1 MSNIICTGG
10 AGFIGSHLVDKLI
23 DLGHSV
29 IVIDD
34 LSTGNIKN
42 INPKA
47 DFINGSVCDFLDAER
62 CKRFFQFYPQI
73 DFIFHLAAQINLRNS
88 FVNPSVD
95 AHTNIVGSLNVISL
109 AKQYNARLIFAS
121 TGGALYSEESPIPWT
136 IKSKIDPKSP
146 YGLAKHTV
154 ERYLNISGV
163 KHTILR
169 LSNVY
174 GPRQNHKGEAGV
186 ISIFIN
192 NILNNQNLTIF
203 GDGTQQRD
211 FVYVD
216 DVVNAFVIA
225 MGYEYSNTYNVA
237 GGTYN
242 VATGIGTDI
251 TTIAQMIIDGMGSN
265 KTIQYKEAIPGEI
278 KNSIIRNN
286 LAGWRETVDLKG
298 GIARTIRYFSDI

>member
-1 MSNIICTGG
+1 MSNIIVTGG

-23 DLGHSV
+23 ELGHSV

-42 INPKA
+42 INQKA
-47 DFINGSVCDFLDAER
+47 DLINRSICDFFNLD
-62 CKRFFQFYPQI
+62 CKAFFQFCPKKI

-88 FVNPSVD
+88 FTDPAAD
-95 AHTNIVGSLNVISL
+95 AYTNIIGSLSVIAL
-109 AKQYNARLIFAS
+109 AKKYNAKLIFAS
-121 TGGALYSEESPIPWT
+121 TGGALYSEEASIPWN

-154 ERYLNISGV
+154 ERYLNISNV

-192 NILNNQNLTIF
+192 NILNNQDLTIF

-216 DVVNAFVIA
+216 DVVNAFVMA
-225 MGYEYSNTYNVA
+225 MYGRDNCTYNIS
-237 GGTYN
+237 TN
-242 VATGIGTDI
+242 IGTDI
-251 TTIAQMIIDGMGSN
+251 TTIAQMIVDSMGAN
-265 KTIQYKEAIPGEI
+265 KNINYTDAVLGEI
-278 KNSIIRNN
+278 KNSILEYN
-286 LAGWRETVDLKG
+286 LPNWEPTVSLKD
-298 GIARTIRYFSDI
+298 GIVSTIQYFSDI

>member
-1 MSNIICTGG
+1 MSNIIVTGA

-23 DLGHSV
+23 ELGHSV

-34 LSTGNIKN
+34 LSTGDIKN

-47 DFINGSVCDFLDAER
+47 EFINWSIGEALVWRLATLSKV
-62 CKRFFQFYPQI
+62 

-109 AKQYNARLIFAS
+109 AKQYNAKLIFAS

-192 NILNNQNLTIF
+192 NILNNQDLTIF

-237 GGTYN
+237 GSTYN
-242 VATGIGTDI
+242 IATGIGTDI
-251 TTIAQMIIDGMGSN
+251 TTIAQIIIDGMGGN

-286 LAGWRETVDLKG
+286 LAGWRQTVGLKD